1 MFIALP
7 AKSVVN
13 AKEDTS
19 LIQMEIVKL
28 LNVELIIALNA
39 VSPIHPYVSIVNL
52 DIL

>member
-13 AKEDTS
+13 VKEDTNP
-19 LIQMEIVKL
+19 IQVEIVKL
-28 LNVELIIALNA
+28 LNVELIIVLNA
-39 VSPIHPYVSIVNL
+39 VSPIHLYVSIVNL